1 METNTELKIFVVDDD
16 PFSLTMYEH
25 HLRNLGYTNVTAFEN
40 GTACLNN
47 LTKQPDLIFLDH
59 QMEILNGVDVLKKIK
74 RFNPNTFVVFI
85 SAQDDVQTA
94 VNSLKYGAFDYI
106 IKGDNDT
113 VKMEKV
119 LEKLHE
125 VMDMMKKKKKG
136 FLKGIFS

>member
-106 IKGDNDT
+106 IKGYNDT
-113 VKMEKV
+113 VKME
-119 LEKLHE
+119 
-125 VMDMMKKKKKG
+125 
-136 FLKGIFS
+136 